1 MVSALK
7 KFISSC
13 LAVGIVVCA
22 LAAFGGY
29 KLWQGFFSEPE
40 AVASVPATEVAPVVP
55 AQEAKTVPAPVV
67 PAPAENVVPAAPAS
81 TLDGERKKARA
92 RLMEIRVSV
101 KTEMRR
107 LEGKR
112 RSLELARSGGA
123 NAERTETLTAEV
135 ESSEQTLKNLRE
147 EETEI
152 EAKIREL
159 DTRALRERE
168 SKPFSHKQ

>member
-1 MVSALK
+1 MISALK

-13 LAVGIVVCA
+13 LVVGIIVCA

-29 KLWQGFFSEPE
+29 KLREMISSESETP
-40 AVASVPATEVAPVVP
+40 SVPAAP
-55 AQEAKTVPAPVV
+55 EAAPVV
-67 PAPAENVVPAAPAS
+67 PAPDPQPAQASAVPAP

-107 LEGKR
+107 LEEKR
-112 RSLELARSGGA
+112 RALGRARSGGA
-123 NAERTETLTAEV
+123 NAERAETLAAEV
-135 ESSEQTLKNLRE
+135 ASGERTLENLRKAE
-147 EETEI
+147 AET

-159 DTRALRERE
+159 DARALRERE
-168 SKPFSHKQ
+168 NKPFST

>member
-1 MVSALK
+1 MISALK
-7 KFISSC
+7 KIISSC

-40 AVASVPATEVAPVVP
+40 TAASVPATEAVPVVP
-55 AQEAKTVPAPVV
+55 AQEAKLV
-67 PAPAENVVPAAPAS
+67 PAPAENAVPVAPEP

-123 NAERTETLTAEV
+123 NAERAETLTAEV
-135 ESSEQTLKNLRE
+135 ESIEQTLKNLRE
-147 EETEI
+147 AETEI
-152 EAKIREL
+152 EAKIREI